1 MMSASEPVLYAK
13 EDGVAWITLNR
24 PDALNIY
31 NLSMRDALA
40 EVLEAIE
47 RDDEVWAVVLRGA
60 GRGFSAG
67 ADLTEFG
74 STPPVLAREVRF
86 ARDVWATLV
95 GLRVPKIAAMHG
107 FAFGSGL
114 EMALFCDIRL
124 AADGTR
130 FGFPE
135 VRMGMIPAAGGTQ
148 TFPRQVSEPTAL
160 DLVLTGRHFYS
171 AEALHIGLI
180 HQVVDA
186 KHLDAAVRTVLA
198 KLRGFSPA
206 AVRAMLR
213 AIREGRNLPLRD
225 GLRLEARLAATLRQ

>member
-1 MMSASEPVLYAK
+1 MNPSEPVLYAK
-13 EDGVAWITLNR
+13 DDGVAWITLNR

-40 EVLEAIE
+40 GTLQAIE
-47 RDDEVWAVVLRGA
+47 ADDEVWAVVLRGA

-74 STPPVLAREVRF
+74 STPPTLAREVRF
-86 ARDVWATLV
+86 ARDVWATLL

-114 EMALFCDIRL
+114 EMGLFCDIRL
-124 AADGTR
+124 AAHGTR

-135 VRMGMIPAAGGTQ
+135 VHMGMIPAAGGTQ
-148 TFPRQVSEPTAL
+148 TFPRQVTAPIAL
-160 DLVLTGRHFYS
+160 DFVLTGRHFYS
-171 AEALHIGLI
+171 AEALRMGLV
-180 HQVVDA
+180 HQVVDVT
-186 KHLDAAVRTVLA
+186 HMDDAVRTVLA
-198 KLRGFSPA
+198 RLRGFGVP

-213 AIREGRNLPLRD
+213 AIREGPDLPLSD
-225 GLRLEARLAATLRQ
+225 ALRLEARLAASLRQ